1 VTDDGSG
8 TVDSALSTV
17 LMVAVHDLVVGS
29 QREERRDGE
38 PAAQPDRQGNR
49 PVARRDGRDEISRVA
64 ERLREHRGEAGPRDI
79 PTA

>member
-17 LMVAVHDLVVGS
+17 LMVAVHHLVVGS

-38 PAAQPDRQGNR
+38 PAAQPDRQGIG
-49 PVARRDGRDEISRVA
+49 PWLGAMA
-64 ERLREHRGEAGPRDI
+64 ATKYPALRNACANTEAKPAPRDI
-79 PTA
+79 PIA